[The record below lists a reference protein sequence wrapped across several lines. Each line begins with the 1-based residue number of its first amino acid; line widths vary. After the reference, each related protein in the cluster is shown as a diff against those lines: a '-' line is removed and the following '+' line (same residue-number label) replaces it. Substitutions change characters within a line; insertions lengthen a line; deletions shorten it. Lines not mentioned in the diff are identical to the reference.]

1 MKKDR
6 QFVSQPFYPPMEV
19 ERFVKAPA
27 KVSAGEANFLGAKTR
42 KKQQHA
48 QCEECDGTGKIAIYP
63 LVNISCQA
71 CKGKGYL
78 LELHKRFEISFE
90 V

>member
-19 ERFVKAPA
+19 GRFGKAPA
-27 KVSAGEANFLGAKTR
+27 EETNFFGAKTR
-42 KKQQHA
+42 KKQHHA

-63 LVNISCQA
+63 LVDISCQV

-90 V
+90 I